1 MGGRAMKLKKN
12 LLKLGSASALLS
24 LLLSANV
31 WASDGMQ
38 VHFLNVGQADST
50 LITCGDHAMLIDAGN
65 DDDDVPVLNYIQ
77 NKQGISHL
85 DYIICT
91 HPHEDHIGAMDAV
104 INTVD
109 VHEVLMPDV
118 TTTTQTF
125 DDLLTAIDS
134 NGLSITVPEVGQTY
148 TLGDASFTILAPVN
162 DYGDDLNNWSIGL
175 KLTCGDSDF
184 VFTGDAEANAEGDI
198 LATGIDLDA
207 EVFQAGHHGSS
218 TSNSDALLSAISP
231 DYVVISCGE
240 GNSYGHPNAETID
253 RFQNYGIQ
261 IFRTDKQGTVVASTD
276 GSTITWSTDPTTDYS
291 SGDGISSNNDDASY
305 YKETEVPAEEPIYT
319 GVTVHITETGSK
331 YHSAGCQYLS
341 KSDIEVSLSEA
352 KAMVLEACSRCNPPA

>member
-1 MGGRAMKLKKN
+1 MKLKKN
-12 LLKLGSASALLS
+12 LLKVGSASALLL

-31 WASDGMQ
+31 WAADGMQ

-85 DYIICT
+85 DYVICT

-104 INTVD
+104 INSVD
-109 VHEVLMPDV
+109 VGEVLMPDV

-125 DDLLTAIDS
+125 DDLLTSIDGK
-134 NGLSITVPEVGQTY
+134 GLSITVPEVGQSY
-148 TLGDASFTILAPVN
+148 TLGDASFTILAPVS

-175 KLTCGDSDF
+175 KLTYGDSDF
-184 VFTGDAEANAEGDI
+184 IFTGDAEANAESDI
-198 LATGIDLDA
+198 LSTGIDLDA

-231 DYVVISCGE
+231 DYAVISCGE
-240 GNSYGHPNAETID
+240 GNSYGHPNAETIE

-276 GSTITWSTDPTTDYS
+276 GSTITWSADPTTDFS
-291 SGDGISSNNDDASY
+291 SGDAISSNNDDASY
-305 YKETEVPAEEPIYT
+305 YEETEVPAEEPIYT

-331 YHSAGCQYLS
+331 YHSAGCQYLI

-352 KAMVLEACSRCNPPA
+352 KAMGLEACSRCNPPA

>member
-1 MGGRAMKLKKN
+1 MKLKKN
-12 LLKLGSASALLS
+12 LLKVGSASALLL

-31 WASDGMQ
+31 WAADGMQ

-85 DYIICT
+85 DYVICT

-104 INTVD
+104 INSVD
-109 VHEVLMPDV
+109 VGEVLMPDV

-125 DDLLTAIDS
+125 DDLLTSIDGK
-134 NGLSITVPEVGQTY
+134 GLSITVPEVGQSY
-148 TLGDASFTILAPVN
+148 TLGDASFTILAPVS

-175 KLTCGDSDF
+175 KLTYGDSDF
-184 VFTGDAEANAEGDI
+184 IFTGDAEANAESDI
-198 LATGIDLDA
+198 LSTGIDLDA

-231 DYVVISCGE
+231 DYAVISCGE
-240 GNSYGHPNAETID
+240 GNSYGHPNAETIE

-261 IFRTDKQGTVVASTD
+261 ISVLT
-276 GSTITWSTDPTTDYS
+276 
-291 SGDGISSNNDDASY
+291 N
-305 YKETEVPAEEPIYT
+305 KE
-319 GVTVHITETGSK
+319 
-331 YHSAGCQYLS
+331 LS
-341 KSDIEVSLSEA
+341 LHLLMGA
-352 KAMVLEACSRCNPPA
+352 P